1 MPRPFDTFRDPA
13 VRPLWCRRLAG
24 ILCLAALA
32 LYTLVGCQ
40 APSFADAAWPE
51 WASLRSQSPD
61 EDSEQEDA
69 ATKSGTSLET
79 PYVGEYVTSFG
90 GTGLI
95 PVQGVGLI
103 VGLDNTG
110 EDPHPSYYRTRLV
123 DEMRKHKI
131 EDPNAILRSPDTALV
146 MVRAYIPVN
155 IRKGDTFDA
164 EVLLPPQSEATSLAG
179 GYLLEA
185 RLTEQRMT
193 QGGRVLNGDVQ
204 AVVSGPVLVS
214 TGEDGSASAGMLR
227 RGRILGGAV
236 SKIDRDLAINLRRE
250 YRSGRNT
257 MRIAKVIGMR
267 FHGHDKHGLKVPM
280 AEAKSDQLIAL
291 KVPDEYK
298 ENYPRYLAVI
308 RNTAFKESE
317 IAQRVRLQ
325 KLEAQIAVPAESE
338 IAAMRLESIGPA
350 ALPTLKRALQNQDI
364 EVRFNAAMALTYMG
378 HTDGLAALAEAA
390 RDEPAFRVYA
400 LAALACCKEAEA
412 SSELQTLLKETSAET
427 RYGAFRALTILNEQ
441 DPVVV
446 GKKMQGDYMLHVLN
460 VEGPPM
466 VHVTHHTK
474 AEVVLFGA
482 QQRLQLPATL
492 RAGQHIQVI
501 AIPGSNE
508 VSVSRYSGGQ
518 HAKRTVSPNLAEI
531 ILACDEL
538 GAKYPDVV
546 SLLTQADKQHNL
558 PGELE
563 IDALPAAGRSY
574 ESKSNGSGKR
584 TIGSEYNAPNIYAP
598 PGSDAAEARNE
609 DLKNIPADVE
619 SSKEAER
626 STIRQAG
633 GSQAEGDVEQAVAT
647 EPATEE
653 PDGADAAEGP
663 AGPKWYDPRAYLKR
677 PGWLDDGPPQQWE
690 PDAK

>member
-1 MPRPFDTFRDPA
+1 
-13 VRPLWCRRLAG
+13 
-24 ILCLAALA
+24 LCLAALA

-61 EDSEQEDA
+61 EEDEDG
-69 ATKSGTSLET
+69 TKTSGTSLET

-95 PVQGVGLI
+95 PVQGVGLV
-103 VGLDNTG
+103 VGLDGTG
-110 EDPHPSYYRTRLV
+110 EDPHPSYYRTRLL

-131 EDPNAILRSPDTALV
+131 EDPNTILASPDTALV

-164 EVLLPPQSEATSLAG
+164 EVLLPPMSEATSLAG

-204 AVVSGPVLVS
+204 ATVSGPVLVS
-214 TGEDGSASAGMLR
+214 TTAEEGSSAAGTLR

-236 SKIDRDLAINLRRE
+236 SKIDRDLDINLRRE

-267 FHGHDKHGLKVPM
+267 FHGHEKGLKIPM
-280 AEAKSDQLIAL
+280 AEAKTDQLITL

-308 RNTAFKESE
+308 RNMAFKESE

-325 KLEAQIAVPAESE
+325 KLEDQIKIPAESE
-338 IAAMRLESIGPA
+338 IAAMRLEAIGPD
-350 ALPTLKRALQNQDI
+350 ALPALKRALLTEDI

-378 HTDGLAALAEAA
+378 HTEGLAALAEAA

-412 SSELQTLLKETSAET
+412 SSELQKLLTETSAET
-427 RYGAFRALTILNEQ
+427 RYGAFRALTILNDQ
-441 DPVVV
+441 DPIVA
-446 GKKMQGDYMLHVLN
+446 GKTMKGDYKLHVLN

-466 VHVTHHTK
+466 VHLTHHTK

-501 AIPGSNE
+501 AVPGSNE
-508 VSVSRYSGGQ
+508 VKVSRFSGGQ
-518 HAKRTVSPNLAEI
+518 NAKRTVSPNLAEI

-538 GAKYPDVV
+538 GAKYPDIVA
-546 SLLTQADKQHNL
+546 LLTQAEKQHNL

-563 IDALPAAGRSY
+563 IDALPAAGRVYVPKNNS
-574 ESKSNGSGKR
+574 GSKR
-584 TIGSEYNAPNIYAP
+584 TIGSQYTAPNIYAP
-598 PGSDAAEARNE
+598 PGSDAAEAREE
-609 DLKNIPADVE
+609 DLKSVPT
-619 SSKEAER
+619 EAEAAKQQDEPK
-626 STIRQAG
+626 IRQASASTTG
-633 GSQAEGDVEQAVAT
+633 ESVVQADAS
-647 EPATEE
+647 EPAADE
-653 PDGADAAEGP
+653 PETQDAADR
-663 AGPKWYDPRAYLKR
+663 PKWYDPRTFLKR
-677 PGWLDDGPPQQWE
+677 PSWLDDGPPQQWE
-690 PDAK
+690 PDVK

>member
-1 MPRPFDTFRDPA
+1 MPRPFDTLRDPS
-13 VRPLWCRRLAG
+13 RRSLWYRRLAG
-24 ILCLAALA
+24 IVCLAALA

-51 WASLRSQSPD
+51 WASFRSQSPD
-61 EDSEQEDA
+61 EEPEEDGPA
-69 ATKSGTSLET
+69 KSGTSLET

-95 PVQGVGLI
+95 PVQGVGLV

-123 DEMRKHKI
+123 DEMRKYKI
-131 EDPNAILRSPDTALV
+131 EDPNEILRSPETALV

-214 TGEDGSASAGMLR
+214 AADGGSAAAGTLR

-236 SKIDRDLAINLRRE
+236 SKIDRDLEINLRRE
-250 YRSGRNT
+250 FRSGRNT

-280 AEAKSDQLIAL
+280 AEAKTDQLITL
-291 KVPDEYK
+291 KVPEEYK

-317 IAQRVRLQ
+317 IAQRIRLQ
-325 KLEAQIAVPAESE
+325 KLEDQIAVPAESE
-338 IAAMRLESIGPA
+338 IAAMRLEAIGPA
-350 ALPTLKRALQNQDI
+350 AVPTLKRALQNKDI

-412 SSELQTLLKETSAET
+412 SSELQKLLRESSAET

-441 DPVVV
+441 DPVVI
-446 GKKMQGDYMLHVLN
+446 GKTMQGDYKLHVLN

-466 VHVTHHTK
+466 VHLTHHTK

-501 AIPGSNE
+501 AVPGSSE

-518 HAKRTVSPNLAEI
+518 NAKRTVSPNLAEI

-538 GAKYPDVV
+538 GAKYPDIV

-558 PGELE
+558 PGDLE
-563 IDALPAAGRSY
+563 IDALPAAGRIY
-574 ESKSNGSGKR
+574 EPKNGGSGKR
-584 TIGSEYNAPNIYAP
+584 AIGSEYTAPNIYAP

-609 DLKNIPADVE
+609 DLKSVPTEIDAANKA
-619 SSKEAER
+619 KE
-626 STIRQAG
+626 TPIRQAS
-633 GSQAEGDVEQAVAT
+633 GSQVEGAIEQAAGT
-647 EPATEE
+647 EPAAEE
-653 PDGADAAEGP
+653 AAPEGP
-663 AGPKWYDPRAYLKR
+663 SGPKWYDPRAYLKR
-677 PGWLDDGPPQQWE
+677 PGWIDDGPPQQWE